1 MADEKLRIIIEAISQ
16 QAADQIDNAS
26 KALVGIAA
34 AAGVAATAYKAL
46 KQVMDMGREG
56 AQIAQL
62 ESSYAK
68 LDNRVGLTIDVM
80 AAMRKAT
87 NDTVNDQVLMKGAL
101 TLTAGASAE
110 YEKALVAALPQIA
123 EMSKAASKLNPLLGN
138 TEYFFDKLTLAA
150 KRQSAQMA
158 DDSGA
163 VINMGNAVKE
173 VHPALR
179 ELTDNY
185 EDLTKE
191 QKFLNEMLFQGDQM
205 MRQVGGSTESAT
217 DVFEQ
222 LDVATKKYADTVK
235 KEMIPAAT
243 ALAKYFKS
251 VIEAQTDTIDIFLR
265 LQAAQRSGYLD
276 MEDYTKAITQAQY
289 GEQGREQALQTLL
302 VAEGKQAAQLQY
314 NKSKL
319 EDWRDTVL
327 VAGSAA
333 LTASEAQELAGDRIF
348 TYAEKAQFGA
358 DMTAYMATQAGE
370 AALANASLALSL
382 KDATEAAAGQAVIG
396 MLNDAYRDGQIEA
409 NTYAEAISDIGMAT
423 GLMDEKSAALA
434 SNLILITDGLVKNQS
449 EAGNMGEAVNL
460 AFQSAQ
466 SGVENFGSYL
476 ESQLPGLVHAS
487 QKASVPHLEKM
498 KEDLDNPRMSA
509 EGIGEALRR
518 IPGTYEATVVIHTIG
533 GVPSLG
539 AGGGGKV
546 DSEEKYGNA
555 AGGSWMVGP
564 SWHNDSFPLG
574 GGRYAQAGEQVD
586 VTPAGQTAA
595 QNALMSAWME
605 KLDNTLE
612 SLPRRIAREMLTT
625 VV

>member
-1 MADEKLRIIIEAISQ
+1 MADEKLRIVIEAISQ

-68 LDNRVGLTIDVM
+68 LENRVELTTDVM

-110 YEKALVAALPQIA
+110 YEKALMAALPQIA
-123 EMSKAASKLNPLLGN
+123 EMSKAASKLNPLLGS
-138 TEYFFDKLTLAA
+138 TEYQFDSLTLAA
-150 KRQSAQMA
+150 KRQSKQIA
-158 DDSGA
+158 DNAG
-163 VINMGNAVKE
+163 INIDMGKAIQE
-173 VHPALR
+173 VHPSLQMLAN
-179 ELTDNY
+179 DYN
-185 EDLTKE
+185 DLTSE
-191 QKFLNEMLFQGDQM
+191 QKFLNEMLFQGQTLIE
-205 MRQVGGSTESAT
+205 QAGGSIEATT

-235 KEMIPAAT
+235 KELIPAAT
-243 ALAKYFKS
+243 GLAKYFKA
-251 VIEAQTDTIDIFLR
+251 VVEAQTDALDIQQR
-265 LQAAQRSGYLD
+265 LKTAQRSGYLE

-302 VAEGKQAAQLQY
+302 VAESRQAAYLEY
-314 NKSKL
+314 NKARL

-409 NTYAEAISDIGMAT
+409 STYATAITDIGMAT

-434 SNLILITDGLVKNQS
+434 GNLILITDGLVKNQS

-466 SGVENFGSYL
+466 TGVENFGSYL

-487 QKASVPHLEKM
+487 QKASLPHLEKM

-509 EGIGEALRR
+509 EGIGEALRK
-518 IPGTYEATVVIHTIG
+518 IPGTYEATVIIHTIG

-555 AGGSWMVGP
+555 AGGSWMIGP

-595 QNALMSAWME
+595 QNAMMSAWME
-605 KLDNTLE
+605 KLDNTLD

>member
-487 QKASVPHLEKM
+487 QKASLPHLEKM
-498 KEDLDNPRMSA
+498 KEDLDNPRRSA
-509 EGIGEALRR
+509 EGIGEALRQ
-518 IPGTYEATVVIHTIG
+518 IPGTYEATVVIRTVG
-533 GVPSLG
+533 SVPSLG

-546 DSEEKYGNA
+546 TSEEKYGNA
-555 AGGSWMVGP
+555 AGGSWIIGP

-574 GGRYAQAGEQVD
+574 GGRYGQAGEQVD

-595 QNALMSAWME
+595 QNALMGAWME

>member
-1 MADEKLRIIIEAISQ
+1 MADEKLRIVIEAISQ

-68 LDNRVGLTIDVM
+68 LENRVELTTDVM

-110 YEKALVAALPQIA
+110 YEKALMAALPQIA
-123 EMSKAASKLNPLLGN
+123 EMSKAASKLNPLLGS
-138 TEYFFDKLTLAA
+138 TEYQFDSLTLAA
-150 KRQSAQMA
+150 KRQSKQIA
-158 DDSGA
+158 DNAG
-163 VINMGNAVKE
+163 INIDMGKAIQE
-173 VHPALR
+173 VHPSLQMLAN
-179 ELTDNY
+179 DYN
-185 EDLTKE
+185 DLTSE
-191 QKFLNEMLFQGDQM
+191 QKFLNEMLFQGQTLIE
-205 MRQVGGSTESAT
+205 QAGGSIEATT

-235 KEMIPAAT
+235 KELIPAAT
-243 ALAKYFKS
+243 GLAKYFKA
-251 VIEAQTDTIDIFLR
+251 VVEAQTDALDIQQR
-265 LQAAQRSGYLD
+265 LKTAQRSGYLE

-289 GEQGREQALQTLL
+289 GEQGREQALQILL

-314 NKSKL
+314 SKSRL
-319 EDWRDTVL
+319 EDWQQSIGDASRYIGGMSESIDE
-327 VAGSAA
+327 
-333 LTASEAQELAGDRIF
+333 LTKGQLKD
-348 TYAEKAQFGA
+348 YAEMDKAA
-358 DMTAYMATQAGE
+358 AYTRGLAQAAGE

-409 NTYAEAISDIGMAT
+409 STYATAITDIGMAT

-434 SNLILITDGLVKNQS
+434 GNLILITDGLVKNQS

-466 SGVENFGSYL
+466 TGVENFGSYL

-487 QKASVPHLEKM
+487 QKASLPHLEKM

-509 EGIGEALRR
+509 EGIGEALRK
-518 IPGTYEATVVIHTIG
+518 IPGTYEATVIIHTIG

-555 AGGSWMVGP
+555 AGGSWMIGP

-595 QNALMSAWME
+595 QNAMMSAWME
-605 KLDNTLE
+605 KLDNTLD